1 MKNPSFAILVLLS
14 LLCGVGAFGQPADLY
29 PLDLVKPGQTG
40 YGKTIFRGAQI
51 ERFEMEVLGVLKNV
65 SPKKNMILAR
75 LSGRN
80 LEQTGVFAG
89 MSGSPV
95 YIENRLAGA
104 VAFTFSFSK
113 EPIAGITPIHEMID
127 IFKEEPEARF
137 QIGRT
142 VNPLKLHRVAQPS
155 GIPFAVDPPRFPVD
169 PSLTMGRNLGD
180 LQAIA
185 TPLSFSGISA
195 RTIREWTPQLT
206 RLGLIPVAG
215 MGQAQI
221 EDPEDLPLEGG
232 STVVVQL
239 VRGDIDVSA
248 SGTVTHVSGDK
259 IYAFGHPFLS
269 IGSTDLPL
277 NQATVLTVISSL
289 MTSQKIS
296 APTRF
301 IGSIKQDRA
310 TGILGIR
317 GARPKLIPVQLKLN
331 SQRRTSQEFNF
342 EVVTDSLLT
351 PFLLTFAVHNAIVSS
366 ERTIGDQTLQ
376 IKCTISVQGQ
386 ETISFE
392 NNVAD
397 LASSSVV
404 AAVAAAAPVNFLLT
418 SGFENVVMQ
427 KITIEIEAVEQT
439 RQAILS
445 KLRLDKIELKSGEE
459 TNVSVFLRKSNG
471 ETMIEKYPVK
481 IPEEVAPGKLELIVA
496 DGLSLDQEDA
506 ESTRRSFVPANLRHL
521 IRAINNLKK
530 NDRLYIRLVREQSG
544 AVVAG
549 EGLPDLPP
557 SLMALYE
564 SQKTAGDVS
573 PINRVVY
580 VDHELPATDF
590 VLSGRQSISL
600 NVK

>member
-1 MKNPSFAILVLLS
+1 M
-14 LLCGVGAFGQPADLY
+14 
-29 PLDLVKPGQTG
+29 
-40 YGKTIFRGAQI
+40 
-51 ERFEMEVLGVLKNV
+51 
-65 SPKKNMILAR
+65 
-75 LSGRN
+75 
-80 LEQTGVFAG
+80 
-89 MSGSPV
+89 
-95 YIENRLAGA
+95 
-104 VAFTFSFSK
+104 
-113 EPIAGITPIHEMID
+113 
-127 IFKEEPEARF
+127 
-137 QIGRT
+137 
-142 VNPLKLHRVAQPS
+142 
-155 GIPFAVDPPRFPVD
+155 
-169 PSLTMGRNLGD
+169 
-180 LQAIA
+180 
-185 TPLSFSGISA
+185 
-195 RTIREWTPQLT
+195 
-206 RLGLIPVAG
+206 
-215 MGQAQI
+215 
-221 EDPEDLPLEGG
+221 
-232 STVVVQL
+232 
-239 VRGDIDVSA
+239 
-248 SGTVTHVSGDK
+248 
-259 IYAFGHPFLS
+259 
-269 IGSTDLPL
+269 
-277 NQATVLTVISSL
+277 
-289 MTSQKIS
+289 
-296 APTRF
+296 
-301 IGSIKQDRA
+301 
-310 TGILGIR
+310 
-317 GARPKLIPVQLKLN
+317 
-331 SQRRTSQEFNF
+331 
-342 EVVTDSLLT
+342 
-351 PFLLTFAVHNAIVSS
+351 
-366 ERTIGDQTLQ
+366 
-376 IKCTISVQGQ
+376 
-386 ETISFE
+386 
-392 NNVAD
+392 
-397 LASSSVV
+397 